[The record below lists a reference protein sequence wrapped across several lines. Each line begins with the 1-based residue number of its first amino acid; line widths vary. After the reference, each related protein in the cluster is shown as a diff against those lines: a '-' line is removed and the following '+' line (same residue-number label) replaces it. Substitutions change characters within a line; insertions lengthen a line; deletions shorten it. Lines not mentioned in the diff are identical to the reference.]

1 MQKRTSVQQ
10 IGLVLLYLGL
20 GAASAL
26 LWARIV
32 EFQRLPSWH
41 EEMVS
46 GLAPAPNQYRPLTP
60 WIAELLMPLMPSGT
74 VYVHL
79 AVYFT
84 IRAVVT
90 GANLLLF
97 DRYLRTWFSPAA
109 AAGGSLALAAIIP
122 FTYYRAV
129 QESDPINLLVFTG
142 GFWALAKGRDLLV
155 VPLVLAGTFNRETT
169 AMLPAVYLVARWGH
183 VPAKRLAWLTAAL
196 ATCWAAVYAGL
207 RLGYGPRQA
216 YTQVFM
222 LKENLSSWLPTTF
235 VLLFF
240 GVMWVLPFLAAK
252 QAPILLRRSLWLIP
266 AFVVLQYSVGV
277 AQEVRL
283 YLPLAPVVIPLSW
296 WLLFPEERKGASGP
310 VRRRARR

>member
-10 IGLVLLYLGL
+10 VGLVLLYLGL

-84 IRAVVT
+84 IRAIVT

-129 QESDPINLLVFTG
+129 QESDPINLLIFTAA
-142 GFWALAKGRDLLV
+142 FWALAKGRDLLV

-169 AMLPAVYLVARWGH
+169 AMLPVVYLVARWGH
-183 VPAKRLAWLTAAL
+183 VPAKRLGWLTAAL
-196 ATCWAAVYAGL
+196 GICWVAVYAGL
-207 RLGYGPRQA
+207 WLGYGPRQA
-216 YTQVFM
+216 YTRVFM
-222 LKENLSSWLPTTF
+222 LEENLSSWLPTTF
-235 VLLFF
+235 ALLFF

-252 QAPILLRRSLWLIP
+252 QAPVLLRRSLWLVP

-283 YLPLAPVVIPLSW
+283 YLPLAPIVIPLSW
-296 WLLFPEERKGASGP
+296 WLLFPEERKGTGGP